1 MTDTQ
6 TQYQPQTFK
15 YVVIEGDKNGFNSK
29 SAIDKF
35 KLAVKATGNFDLVE
49 LSQKFFKSD
58 YNLTLVSKS
67 DTEYKF
73 KVEHVQTEKL
83 VVDEKSDV
91 LEKQVVDSKEE
102 SKKRKE
108 LLRAKINNMRQMRN
122 NSFYHKAKASSNV
135 PEEIL
140 SEYKKLVK
148 ISKMPIPEPSEIL
161 AKPDEYRPIVSMVL
175 GNTMMKNL
183 PQSHPYIKYFK
194 LLAKEIGAEEALPVP
209 TQNFLNNQPSIPNNL
224 EQMMKMAGPVT
235 DVKGNLMSKDEDT
248 DEEDDSIEV

>member
-148 ISKMPIPEPSEIL
+148 
-161 AKPDEYRPIVSMVL
+161 
-175 GNTMMKNL
+175 
-183 PQSHPYIKYFK
+183 
-194 LLAKEIGAEEALPVP
+194 EIGAEEALPVP